1 MQPLEYYSLTSL
13 SGGAFFPVWSETLT
27 THSDTWLKTIAEL
40 YGDDYL
46 NDLLYDPSEGQS
58 DNMAEAP
65 KYSSR
70 QIGGSIYTEFGKI
83 AGVEHDERYLTLI
96 NEHGKHILMKKV
108 YFGWARVYQQAL
120 YCKENGRSVVYETGA
135 SALNYASDYFRDL
148 VVESA
153 HIGFIPS
160 QRIFAPLPESGL
172 SDAVKDEILKW
183 RLRARDAE
191 FRFDQV
197 RTQYSNLKDELEIM
211 TVQEKAQAKS
221 ASKSLDQWWS
231 TFEGQQKTIVIA
243 GKHHTSSK
251 YPKKID
257 ISFASRLGV
266 DVTTRK
272 RIGVEVLDR
281 VKDKNQIVC
290 RLLDR
295 KSFTETITMSIVPHG
310 KNEWAAA
317 SVENGLSGWFEIEN
331 KDYQHLKSAR
341 QPIEYFLEA
350 HNEMLNK
357 WVDRELPSS
366 TLDAG
371 DDIAHDNTV

>member
-1 MQPLEYYSLTSL
+1 MI
-13 SGGAFFPVWSETLT
+13 
-27 THSDTWLKTIAEL
+27 THDDTWLKTIAEL
-40 YGDDYL
+40 YGDDYV

-65 KYSSR
+65 KYKQR

-96 NEHGKHILMKKV
+96 NEHGKHIMMKKV
-108 YFGWARVYQQAL
+108 YFGWASIYRQAI
-120 YCKENGRSVVYETGA
+120 YCKEHGREVVYETGS
-135 SALNYASDYFRDL
+135 SALNYASEYFRNL
-148 VVESA
+148 VVETA
-153 HIGFIPS
+153 HVGLFPS
-160 QRIFAPLPESGL
+160 QRIFAPLPETGL

-183 RLRARDAE
+183 RLHARDSDFKFDRVRAE
-191 FRFDQV
+191 Y
-197 RTQYSNLKDELEIM
+197 TNLKDELEIM

-281 VKDKNQIVC
+281 VKGKNQIVC
-290 RLLDR
+290 RLMD
-295 KSFTETITMSIVPHG
+295 KKTMSENITMSIVPHG
-310 KNEWAAA
+310 KNEWAAV
-317 SVENGLSGWFEIEN
+317 SVENGLNGWFDIEN
-331 KDYQHLKSAR
+331 KDYKHLKSAR

-350 HNEMLNK
+350 HVEILNK
-357 WVDRELPSS
+357 WVDGNEPA
-366 TLDAG
+366 LDHTG
-371 DDIAHDNTV
+371 S